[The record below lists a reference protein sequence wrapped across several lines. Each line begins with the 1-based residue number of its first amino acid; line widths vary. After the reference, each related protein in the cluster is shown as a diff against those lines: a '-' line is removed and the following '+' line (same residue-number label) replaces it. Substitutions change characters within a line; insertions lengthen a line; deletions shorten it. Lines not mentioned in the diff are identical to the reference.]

1 MYYPSADGV
10 AIPSNVFFKLV
21 KDDKVQQTMDYWIE
35 DDTYTIE
42 EEFKFH
48 VVCTS
53 PEKTVTFT
61 KEMAG
66 RRGFKHETSKTLSR
80 DQWIQFIHVKDSISI
95 NIVSLLFENVD
106 LVSRFMTLSP
116 TSFMESDKLYND
128 QLLNYFRPALIKAFF
143 NCGVLEFSE
152 ETENTIGTF
161 NEACLKLNVLN
172 VVQEFFFQIS
182 SVILPCGRKLSSCVT
197 DAFLDELDFVNL
209 INDVRVEMCCL
220 EQWL

>member
-1 MYYPSADGV
+1 M
-10 AIPSNVFFKLV
+10 
-21 KDDKVQQTMDYWIE
+21 KDDKVQHTLDYFIE

-42 EEFKFH
+42 EDFKFH
-48 VVCTS
+48 VECTS
-53 PEKTVTFT
+53 PEKTVTLT

-66 RRGFKHETSKTLSR
+66 RRGLKHATSISLSR
-80 DQWIQFIHVKDSISI
+80 DQWIQFIHVKDCISI
-95 NIVSLLFENVD
+95 NIVSLIFFDVD

-116 TSFMESDKLYND
+116 TSFMESDQRYND
-128 QLLNYFRPALIKAFF
+128 QLLHYFRPALIKAFF
-143 NCGVLEFSE
+143 NCGVLDYSE

-172 VVQEFFFQIS
+172 VVQEFHFQIS
-182 SVILPCGRKLSSCVT
+182 NVILPCGRQLSSCVT
-197 DAFLDELDFVNL
+197 DSFLEELDFVNL